1 MDLLE
6 NPASAIIQ
14 RLLTAYHWHKITITT
29 AVFSFSWTWWEY
41 AITLDDE
48 ISLIWQSRWS
58 WIKFLFLVNRY
69 LVLFSQTFDVV
80 GYLLPKPTYNFC
92 LAWVGYITVING
104 TLQVFIAD
112 IVLIIRLGAIYGRKK
127 RIVVPVIV
135 LYILTVAASS
145 TVLGIQAHR
154 ATGTNEPVPG
164 FFLCSLTSKLNIL
177 YAYWVPIAVFESI
190 MFLLAAY
197 RVISDFNV
205 PKMESAYGPRSL
217 LSIVVRDSLWYFV
230 VVLTTGLANALEYR
244 FASPGKYNVLHGPTS
259 AALSISMSRVILNL
273 RKTGRQENPL
283 PTLQLS
289 VLRFQAGRTRGTTID
304 TGDDGMTTTQAD

>member
-1 MDLLE
+1 MTSMIDYS
-6 NPASAIIQ
+6 NGDRRSRMGRIHHRHQRYTKIIIACPCFP
-14 RLLTAYHWHKITITT
+14 R
-29 AVFSFSWTWWEY
+29 
-41 AITLDDE
+41 
-48 ISLIWQSRWS
+48 
-58 WIKFLFLVNRY
+58 
-69 LVLFSQTFDVV
+69 
-80 GYLLPKPTYNFC
+80 TYNDF
-92 LAWVGYITVING
+92 NFPG

-112 IVLIIRLGAIYGRKK
+112 IILIIRLGVIYSLKK
-127 RIVVPVIV
+127 HIVVPVIV

-145 TVLGIQAHR
+145 TVLGIQENR

-177 YAYWVPIAVFESI
+177 HAYWVPIAVFESI
-190 MFLLAAY
+190 MFLLSAY

-205 PKMESAYGPRSL
+205 PRSL
-217 LSIVVRDSLWYFV
+217 LSLVVRDPLWYFV

-273 RKTGRQENPL
+273 RKTGRQENPP

-289 VLRFQAGRTRGTTID
+289 VLRFQVGRTRGTTID